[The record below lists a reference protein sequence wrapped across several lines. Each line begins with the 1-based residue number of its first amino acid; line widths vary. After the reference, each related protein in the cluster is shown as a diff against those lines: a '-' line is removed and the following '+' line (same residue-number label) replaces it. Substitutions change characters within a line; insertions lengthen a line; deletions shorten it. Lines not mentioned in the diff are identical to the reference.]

1 MRAGWNRR
9 LRDWLWA
16 TDPKAFPI
24 VEAVITEQEDA
35 KDLRSDWANADS
47 LVGFS
52 LVDRGGVQLEG
63 SVITELDYS
72 VTPDTDITPLGPSD
86 PLACVVIDWTGE
98 NRHDLE
104 LTSVVL
110 RVDPQVT
117 ASPREV
123 AIWKAR
129 AWRVS
134 GVWSAPPGNQVEL
147 NLIGECEVRETGTAV
162 HDLTF
167 NFVQD
172 GRGAIVGAPPTLRD
186 GGPAELGY
194 PRTVIALYAYKA
206 DNTPAGNCSW
216 RGKASA
222 GDAQSGTGWSAIH
235 RRLSSVDL
243 SRTAQSNAGTGGS
256 FLLLELDSALDF
268 PYIRIGRSSFSSVPP
283 IAFTS
288 HPLQLAETPTGQLF
302 VIAQGEEPSDSSITW
317 ELSPDGS
324 IWYAVA
330 DGDEIG
336 VGSLSAV
343 PKQTTYQLRATL
355 DPSSTGLLTPVA
367 RRFGV
372 QEVSLT
378 DLAGAAVV
386 ENYSCGVD
394 PMTLKGE
401 ISQPVVRIMKTGEH
415 DYRDYF
421 TTLFATHHIGQVQ
434 LRLWIGHPDLPR
446 QHWLHIDTFDVDDT
460 VPADSQ
466 GSAVCL
472 SVLGRLRT
480 VGKIPRFDPQ
490 TDERKP
496 VEYAGATIPEVYDDL
511 IDSQVGLLGRLRG
524 QGLPETITDTL
535 AKKLTE
541 SDAKDEIDRVAAL
554 AGCAVISSQGRVKA
568 VQMLEDAGNERPSPE
583 TISRAELTPISV
595 SPGFTNRIDEYFV
608 KWGWEEDTQDWGGEA
623 QAVWLAGFEE
633 KLRSRGIESTD
644 ELEEEAARWIES
656 EALAQKIA
664 NRKIQHHASGTILW
678 EVRCTR
684 PRPYLEPG
692 DVINLETD
700 QFVARN
706 PNTDLPIRGL
716 VSAKGVVS
724 QVLDP
729 MGTHLVVWIKNFTD
743 ISSTEQPIIR
753 NPGFIPDAQMDVLC
767 RLYDWRYIFDADTGL
782 VTFKWTRDGLV
793 SEVWVYDAEY
803 ANPIPDNPWPA
814 VGAPPTDILPIGT
827 DEYVTTLPSP
837 GRRRFVQ
844 FETRD
849 ANGVPRWIRR
859 VTLDPPPVATI
870 DDLPDEAIGLDKLR
884 KAAQTFGF
892 SNVAGWVALSYRKV
906 QWGAGDLV
914 FKNQTYSI
922 SSGNTGDMLPAT
934 AYYVYFD
941 PAISTTAFQVTPD
954 LDDTVGDDKVLVA
967 MARPASNTSQD
978 AFWLPAVGVLGLN
991 EEQISANLAAFN
1003 ILAANTVTA
1012 LLMNIGTLSAIT
1024 ADLGFIIAGMIV
1036 NGAGTFTL
1044 DLDAT
1049 GTDILLEVTD
1059 GVDPVITIL
1068 ADGTATF
1075 TAGITATSFTAEDE
1089 LTVGGED
1096 GMIPKARYTQST
1108 IQLRNSAWLSGKTTI
1123 QPVDIG
1129 GGIFGVGFLDAS
1141 YWYFDNDVVIN
1152 GPLSFDAGG
1161 GLQLVSR
1168 GASDSGGSG
1177 FRLLRVPN

>member
-9 LRDWLWA
+9 LRDALWA

-24 VEAVITEQEDA
+24 IEAIVVAQEQT
-35 KDLRSDWANADS
+35 KDLPSEWEGGDQPLAVTVVS
-47 LVGFS
+47 
-52 LVDRGGVQLEG
+52 RGGVALQA
-63 SVITELDYS
+63 STATALDYS
-72 VTPDTDITPLGPSD
+72 PTTDANVTALGPSD
-86 PLACVVIDWTGE
+86 PMSCVVIDWIGV
-98 NRHDLE
+98 NRQDMQLNNV
-104 LTSVVL
+104 TL
-110 RVDPQVT
+110 RLNPKVGSG
-117 ASPREV
+117 AREV
-123 AIWKAR
+123 AVWKLR
-129 AWRVS
+129 AYRI
-134 GVWSAPPGNQVEL
+134 SAVGPVEESVAL
-147 NLIGECEVRETGTAV
+147 DLIGEREVRETGDAIHNV
-162 HDLTF
+162 TF
-167 NFVQD
+167 NLTHD
-172 GRGAIVGAPPTLRD
+172 GIEAWVGDPPTVRSTAQ
-186 GGPAELGY
+186 GFNEASTLGY

-206 DNTPAGNCSW
+206 DGSPAGNCAW
-216 RGKASA
+216 RGKA
-222 GDAQSGTGWSAIH
+222 GDGPEQSGLEWRAEHRTLTAVDAMTGAE
-235 RRLSSVDL
+235 
-243 SRTAQSNAGTGGS
+243 SNAGTGGS
-256 FLLLELDSALDF
+256 WTLLSGESTF
-268 PYIRIGRSSFSSVPP
+268 PFIQVNRASYTQAAVTFTDRPAVFANSPSGRV
-283 IAFTS
+283 
-288 HPLQLAETPTGQLF
+288 F
-302 VIAQGEEPSDSSITW
+302 VVAHGEEPSSSSILW
-317 ELSPDGS
+317 EISADGS
-324 IWYAVA
+324 TWYECA

-336 VGSLSAV
+336 VANLAAV
-343 PKQTTYQLRATL
+343 PLQTTYSLRATL
-355 DPSSTGLLTPVA
+355 TASVDGLRTPVA

-372 QEVSLT
+372 QEVAVT
-378 DLAGAAVV
+378 DLPGATAVTGC
-386 ENYSCGVD
+386 SWGVD

-401 ISQPVVRIMKTGEH
+401 IGQPQIQIVKTGER
-415 DYRDYF
+415 DFRDYF
-421 TTLFATHHIGQVQ
+421 TKLFASNHIGQVQ
-434 LRLWIGHPDLPR
+434 LRVWIGHPDLAR
-446 QHWLHIDTFDVDDT
+446 RDWLHIDTFDVDDI
-460 VPADSQ
+460 VPSDSQ
-466 GSAVCL
+466 GTAVCL
-472 SVLGRLRT
+472 SPLGRLRT
-480 VGKIPRFDPQ
+480 VGMIPRFNPD
-490 TDERKP
+490 TNERTP
-496 VEYAGATIPEVYDDL
+496 VEFEDEAIPAVYDDL
-511 IDSQVGLLGRLRG
+511 IDSLIALPGHMRG
-524 QGLPETITDTL
+524 PGIPSSVTDTVSRM
-535 AKKLTE
+535 LTE
-541 SDAKDEIDRVAAL
+541 SDGKDELDRIARL
-554 AGCAVISSQGRVKA
+554 AGYAVISSQGRVKA
-568 VQMLEDAGNERPSPE
+568 VQMLEDAGSERPPIAWLAIE
-583 TISRAELTPISV
+583 EVKPISIG
-595 SPGFTNRIDEYFV
+595 PGFANRIDEFIV
-608 KWGWEEDTQDWGGEA
+608 KYGWSEDTKEWAGERHG
-623 QAVWLAGFEE
+623 VWVVGFDE
-633 KLRSRGIESTD
+633 KLRSRGIESTG
-644 ELEEEAARWIES
+644 ELDDDTAKWIS
-656 EALAQKIA
+656 NPDLAQKFA
-664 NRKIQHHASGTILW
+664 DREVGCHAAGTMLW
-678 EVRCTR
+678 EVSSTL
-684 PRPYLEPG
+684 PHPYLEPG
-692 DVINLETD
+692 DVVVVQTD

-706 PNTDLPIRGL
+706 PSTDGEVRGRIS
-716 VSAKGVVS
+716 VKGVVS
-724 QVLDP
+724 QVLDVF
-729 MGTHLVVWIKNFTD
+729 GKHLVIWVKSFAD
-743 ISSTEQPIIR
+743 IVVTERPVVR
-753 NPGFIPDAQMDVLC
+753 DPGFIPDAQMDVLC

-793 SEVWVYDAEY
+793 SEVWVYNAEY

-814 VGAPPTDILPIGT
+814 AGAPPTDILPIGT